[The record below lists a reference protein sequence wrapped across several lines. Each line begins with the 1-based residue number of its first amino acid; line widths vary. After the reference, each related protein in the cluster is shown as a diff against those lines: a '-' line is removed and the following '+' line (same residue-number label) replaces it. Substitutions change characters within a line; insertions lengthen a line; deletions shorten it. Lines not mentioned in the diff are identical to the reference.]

1 MRKSWLVLVVVALAG
16 GAGCAS
22 SDANPAATSGATEQ
36 FTQGGVSMEPAV
48 KAGQVITVRKTG
60 AGYQP
65 KRGDVVLFHGDQA
78 HWVGTSSPLL
88 KRVVAVGGETVA
100 CCTVAGKVTV
110 NGEPLDEA
118 YVAED
123 AALEVPPNPAS
134 CESRRFGPVQVPKDA
149 VFVMGDNRAR
159 SNDSR
164 CAGPVPVASVFA
176 VMSGG

>member
-1 MRKSWLVLVVVALAG
+1 MRRPWMVLVVVALAVG
-16 GAGCAS
+16 GCG
-22 SDANPAATSGATEQ
+22 DATGDPPSAATEQ

-60 AGYQP
+60 ADYQP
-65 KRGDVVLFHGDQA
+65 KRGDVVVFHGDQA

-110 NGEPLDEA
+110 DGEPIDEP

-123 AALEVPPNPAS
+123 AALEVPPNPGS
-134 CESRRFGPVQVPKDA
+134 CEPRRFGPVMVPKDT
-149 VFVMGDNRAR
+149 VFLMGDNRAR

-164 CAGPVPVASVFA
+164 CAGPVPVTAVFG
-176 VMSGG
+176 VMSGN

>member
-1 MRKSWLVLVVVALAG
+1 MVLVVVALAVG
-16 GAGCAS
+16 GCG
-22 SDANPAATSGATEQ
+22 DATGDPPSAATEQ

-60 AGYQP
+60 ADYQP
-65 KRGDVVLFHGDQA
+65 KRGDVVVFHGDQA

-110 NGEPLDEA
+110 DGEPIDEP

-123 AALEVPPNPAS
+123 AALEVPRTRAPAS
-134 CESRRFGPVQVPKDA
+134 RAGSGRSWCRRTPCSSWATTGPGRTTHGAPGRCRSRP
-149 VFVMGDNRAR
+149 
-159 SNDSR
+159 
-164 CAGPVPVASVFA
+164 C
-176 VMSGG
+176 SG

>member
-1 MRKSWLVLVVVALAG
+1 MLVVVALAG
-16 GAGCAS
+16 AAGCGDAPSNAS
-22 SDANPAATSGATEQ
+22 SDPTEQ

-48 KAGQVITVRKTG
+48 KAGQVITVRKL
-60 AGYQP
+60 AAAYQP

-88 KRVVAVGGETVA
+88 KRVVAIGGETVA

-118 YVAED
+118 YVAQD

-134 CESRRFGPVQVPKDA
+134 CESRRFGPVMVPKDA
-149 VFVMGDNRAR
+149 VFLMGDNRGR

-164 CAGPVPVASVFA
+164 CAGPVPVAAVFG
-176 VMSGG
+176 VMSGN